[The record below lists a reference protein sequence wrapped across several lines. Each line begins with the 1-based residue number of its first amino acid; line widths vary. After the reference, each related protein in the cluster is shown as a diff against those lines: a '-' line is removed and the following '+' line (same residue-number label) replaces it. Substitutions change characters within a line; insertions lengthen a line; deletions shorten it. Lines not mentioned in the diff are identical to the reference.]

1 MIKKLTSRK
10 FAMAIVMVIA
20 MLILAT
26 DKNVACVCA
35 TIIAIV
41 YMLAEAIV
49 DKARAIKRNITDT
62 ASVTKY
68 IDKTEEE
75 KDEDK

>member
-10 FAMAIVMVIA
+10 FALAIVMIII
-20 MLILAT
+20 MLIVA
-26 DKNVACVCA
+26 DNKDVACVCA

-49 DKARAIKRNITDT
+49 DKARAIKRTYNDDV
-62 ASVTKY
+62 SVSKY
-68 IDKTEEE
+68 VRDKENENA
-75 KDEDK
+75 DK

>member
-10 FAMAIVMVIA
+10 FALAIA
-20 MLILAT
+20 MIIIMLIVA
-26 DKNVACVCA
+26 DNKDVACVCA

-49 DKARAIKRNITDT
+49 DKARAIKRTYNDDVQV
-62 ASVTKY
+62 SKCVC
-68 IDKTEEE
+68 DKEN
-75 KDEDK
+75 EDADK